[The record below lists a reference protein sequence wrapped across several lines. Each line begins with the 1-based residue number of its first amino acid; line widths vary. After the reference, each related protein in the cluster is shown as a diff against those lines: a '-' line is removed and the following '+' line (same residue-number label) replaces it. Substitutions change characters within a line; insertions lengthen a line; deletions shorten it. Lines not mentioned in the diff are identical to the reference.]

1 MSANISKTYSL
12 KEAADLLG
20 VTYRTVRYY
29 KDIYA
34 NEVYQDGRSIEVT
47 ERFIELVRNN
57 RKVNENIIS
66 DKKTKK
72 EYREELEDLQDQ
84 LEKERQKHQKET
96 VDFKNQI
103 EKFEGLDYDQDNERL
118 EVFTNE
124 EYDMFEKALHEW
136 RTQKAKIQH
145 QEETFKIQ
153 LASKEELVDHY
164 KNQFD
169 YQKKQADRILN
180 QMEKLIDAI
189 RRRDTIEAVEKNVI
203 GKNIDME

>member
-57 RKVNENIIS
+57 RKVNETTVT

-84 LEKERQKHQKET
+84 LEKERQKHQKEI

-103 EKFEGLDYDQDNERL
+103 EKFEGLDYDQERELLVKFTKEHYDKL
-118 EVFTNE
+118 EVR
-124 EYDMFEKALHEW
+124 LREW
-136 RTQKAKIQH
+136 WIQREKIQH

>member
-34 NEVYQDGRSIEVT
+34 NEVYQDGRTIEVT
-47 ERFIELVRNN
+47 DRFIELVRNN

-66 DKKTKK
+66 DKKTKN

-84 LEKERQKHQKET
+84 LEKERQKHQKEI

-124 EYDMFEKALHEW
+124 EYDMF
-136 RTQKAKIQH
+136 
-145 QEETFKIQ
+145 
-153 LASKEELVDHY
+153 
-164 KNQFD
+164 
-169 YQKKQADRILN
+169 
-180 QMEKLIDAI
+180 
-189 RRRDTIEAVEKNVI
+189 
-203 GKNIDME
+203 